1 MGLFDLFTKKEKK
14 IVKAPIECRIG
25 DLLEIERQLVAKNV
39 WLDVLVFQYQG
50 DVHRIGQ
57 MFQDGNMLM
66 VNGDKKR
73 PAYVYDTTLYETL
86 EDLVSGSVLCNENES
101 ITLLGYGSDEYND
114 AIDNVVEED
123 FYLDG
128 KGEYWKLVGEII
140 D

>member
-25 DLLEIERQLVAKNV
+25 DLLEIERQLVAKNI

-57 MFQDGNMLM
+57 MFQDRNMLM

-86 EDLVSGSVLCNENES
+86 EDMVSGSVLCNENES

-114 AIDNVVEED
+114 ATDNVVEED